1 MGILS
6 TAYDIS
12 GLAER
17 DVETEVACDHSAFK
31 LDLWELQRQLVFGET
46 AGRKDGHRAMWR
58 AYESD
63 SDAPSDACDSR
74 ILSATLGSLVA
85 DPDLRPSA
93 CSADN
98 QSPALVAP
106 LSRIDA
112 DPQSPLL
119 PVTYTAFI
127 APCFEMCTLGHRDS
141 YSRRSESPYRAAPHA
156 ASSAISS
163 SAHMR
168 MPSCH
173 HAIMPSC
180 HHAWSGAP
188 VSARDAL
195 AVQGGSRRRCGVPW
209 RRRRDAEKGHGRPA
223 AAAAARQTPRRVLRA
238 SLCRPRTLS
247 SAPCSTTSS
256 KIQVRPGS
264 AAPAV
269 LLPLP
274 GVPASV
280 GGEGAAYRSAR
291 WWSSTPSATTEH
303 PDACT
308 ACDCCVLWI
317 GGA

>member
-1 MGILS
+1 
-6 TAYDIS
+6 
-12 GLAER
+12 
-17 DVETEVACDHSAFK
+17 
-31 LDLWELQRQLVFGET
+31 
-46 AGRKDGHRAMWR
+46 MWR

-93 CSADN
+93 CSADK

-127 APCFEMCTLGHRDS
+127 APCFEMCTLVHRDS

-180 HHAWSGAP
+180 HHAWCGAH

-195 AVQGGSRRRCGVPW
+195 PVQGGSRRRCGVPW
-209 RRRRDAEKGHGRPA
+209 RRRRDAERAVGGQQRQQRRGRRPGGCCVRRSAGPA
-223 AAAAARQTPRRVLRA
+223 PSRRHRVLRRVQRFRCAQDPQLPQCCCRCRA
-238 SLCRPRTLS
+238 SRHRSEGRGPRIARP
-247 SAPCSTTSS
+247 AGGTTPPLRRLN
-256 KIQVRPGS
+256 IQMHARHAI
-264 AAPAV
+264 AAFCGLVETDKPEV
-269 LLPLP
+269 SPLA
-274 GVPASV
+274 GR
-280 GGEGAAYRSAR
+280 GAAAVPTSLM
-291 WWSSTPSATTEH
+291 SE
-303 PDACT
+303 
-308 ACDCCVLWI
+308 
-317 GGA
+317 